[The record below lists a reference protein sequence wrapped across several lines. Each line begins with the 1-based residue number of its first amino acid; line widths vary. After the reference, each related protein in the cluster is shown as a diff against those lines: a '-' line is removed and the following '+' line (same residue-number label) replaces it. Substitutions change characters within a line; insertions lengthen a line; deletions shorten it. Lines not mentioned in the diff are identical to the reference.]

1 MKKLLILIS
10 LFMLSSCVSDSDPR
24 DVDLL
29 NCKLVENASEGFL
42 YSCGFEQ
49 EPGVKKIEHPE
60 ITIQ

>member
-1 MKKLLILIS
+1 
-10 LFMLSSCVSDSDPR
+10 MLSSCVSDSDPR